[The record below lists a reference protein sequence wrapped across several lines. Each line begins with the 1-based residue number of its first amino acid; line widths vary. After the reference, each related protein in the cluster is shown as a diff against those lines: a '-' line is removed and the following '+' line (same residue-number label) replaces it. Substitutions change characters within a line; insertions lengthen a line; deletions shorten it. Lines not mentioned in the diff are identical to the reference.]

1 MFFVIDLIN
10 WLFSLYSYVLIAMI
24 VMSLLISF
32 GVVSIS
38 NPNVRQMSQLLAQLT
53 DPLLNPIR
61 RFLPA
66 MGGLDFSPMVL
77 FIVLRFVQ
85 QELNVILIRA
95 FYGA

>member
-32 GVVSIS
+32 GVVSTS

-61 RFLPA
+61 RFLPE

-77 FIVLRFVQ
+77 FIILRFVQ
-85 QELNVILIRA
+85 QELNAVLIRA

>member
-10 WLFSLYSYVLIAMI
+10 WAFSLYSYIVIAMI

-32 GVVSIS
+32 GVVSYN
-38 NPNVRQMSQLLAQLT
+38 NPNVRQTSAWLAKMT

-77 FIVLRFVQ
+77 FLIMQFVQ
-85 QELNVILIRA
+85 TELNIILRRA